1 MTARPSFLAPAFAL
15 AVEGAEPLAF
25 KGVDLRE
32 TPDHPENR
40 FDLVIEPGTIVAI
53 IGDED
58 SGVGDIGRFA
68 LGFDAPPGGEILV
81 FGTAIASLP
90 YIKLLLFRRRLGYL
104 QVGDGLLQNLSLRA
118 NISLPL
124 QYASD
129 HQTKAVEK
137 RVDELIVAFHLFPVA
152 DKRPAQLNEEERR
165 RAAIARAVALDPE
178 LLILEAPFDGLTA
191 RASRELLEDVK
202 ARADGTPRTIV
213 ITAQDLTATIT
224 PLMHRVVRLVDGRA
238 VEGDE

>member
-25 KGVDLRE
+25 RNVDLRE
-32 TPDHPENR
+32 TPDHPQNR
-40 FDLVIEPGTIVAI
+40 FNLVIEPGTIVAI

-81 FGTAIASLP
+81 FGTTIAALP

-104 QVGDGLLQNLSLRA
+104 QVGDGLLQNLTLRA

-137 RVDELIVAFHLFPVA
+137 RVDELIVGFHLFPVA
-152 DKRPAQLNEEERR
+152 DRRPAQVNEEERR

-202 ARADGTPRTIV
+202 ARTDGTPRTIV
-213 ITAQDLTATIT
+213 VTAQDLSPVVT
-224 PLMHRVVRLVDGRA
+224 PLMHRIVKLVDGRA
-238 VEGDE
+238 VEGDG

>member
-1 MTARPSFLAPAFAL
+1 MTGRASFFAPAFAL
-15 AVEGAEPLAF
+15 GVEGAEPLAF
-25 KGVDLRE
+25 RGVDLRE
-32 TPDHPENR
+32 RPDHPENR
-40 FDLVIEPGTIVAI
+40 FDLVIEPGTITAI
-53 IGDED
+53 TGDED

-81 FGTAIASLP
+81 FGAAIATLP
-90 YIKLLLFRRRLGYL
+90 YFKLLVFRRRLGYL

-137 RVDELIVAFHLFPVA
+137 RVDELIVSFHLFPVA
-152 DKRPAQLNEEERR
+152 DRRPAQVNEEERR

-178 LLILEAPFDGLTA
+178 LLILESPFDGLTA

-202 ARADGTPRTIV
+202 TRRDDTPRTIV
-213 ITAQDLTATIT
+213 ITAQDLTSTVT
-224 PLMHRVVRLVDGRA
+224 PLMHRVVRLVDGCA
-238 VEGDE
+238 VEGGE

>member
-1 MTARPSFLAPAFAL
+1 VTARPSFFAPAFAL
-15 AVEGAEPLAF
+15 GVEGAEPLAF
-25 KGVDLRE
+25 RGVDLRE
-32 TPDHPENR
+32 RPDHPENR
-40 FDLVIEPGTIVAI
+40 FDLVIAPGTIAAI

-58 SGVGDIGRFA
+58 SGVGDLGRFA
-68 LGFDAPPGGEILV
+68 LGFDAPPSGEILV
-81 FGTAIASLP
+81 FGAAIATLP
-90 YIKLLLFRRRLGYL
+90 YFKLLVFRRRLGYL
-104 QVGDGLLQNLSLRA
+104 QVGDGLLQNLTLRA

-129 HQTKAVEK
+129 HRTSAVEK
-137 RVDELIVAFHLFPVA
+137 RAEELIVAFHLFSVA
-152 DKRPAQLNEEERR
+152 DRRPAQVNEEVRR

-178 LLILEAPFDGLTA
+178 LLILESPFDGLTA

-202 ARADGTPRTIV
+202 TRLDGTPRTV
-213 ITAQDLTATIT
+213 VVTAQDLTSAVT